1 MTKIEPNKVVA
12 FIVVLAVVAFIINS
26 TQHHNNG
33 AQNVRSQQQSSADAP
48 PVASQQQFEQEAATQ
63 KAVANAT
70 AKHAQFLA
78 RYLNTGFPRTP
89 GSKTLALV
97 VATENGK
104 VDQPVSTALA
114 NHFNSGSVKIST
126 SFFKPEFV
134 SDKLFANVFDGS
146 TEILNKLELAN
157 SLDALLLARLAVRYS
172 KDSSLNNLISA
183 NLQLA
188 VQVVPIAGNIQNQTW
203 TFTANG
209 AGFSQAEAGSM
220 AEERL
225 VKQIINDTKMSLG
238 L

>member
-1 MTKIEPNKVVA
+1 MTKIEPNKAVA
-12 FIVVLAVVAFIINS
+12 FIVVLAVIAFIINR
-26 TQHHNNG
+26 TQPHSSG
-33 AQNVRSQQQSSADAP
+33 IQNVRSQQQVSAYAS
-48 PVASQQQFEQEAATQ
+48 PVASQQQLEQTVAAQ
-63 KAVANAT
+63 KMAADA
-70 AKHAQFLA
+70 AAEHLQFLA
-78 RYLNTGFPRTP
+78 RYLNAGLSRTP

-104 VDQPVSTALA
+104 VDQAVSAALA
-114 NHFNSGSVKIST
+114 NHFKAGTVKIST

-134 SDKLFANVFDGS
+134 SDKVFANVFDGS

-172 KDSSLNNLISA
+172 KDSSLDNLISA

-188 VQVVPIAGNIQNQTW
+188 VQVVPIGGNIQNQTW
-203 TFTANG
+203 TFTASG
-209 AGFSQAEAGSM
+209 AGFSQAEAWSM

-225 VKQIINDTKMSLG
+225 IKQITNDTKMSLG